1 MRRTP
6 AMNRPLIRSRFPSR
20 ARKNE
25 GAPMV
30 SPLII
35 LRCRGVTGYGKVA
48 NMEIR
53 ARSIEKMFFTRKRAA
68 AL

>member
-1 MRRTP
+1 
-6 AMNRPLIRSRFPSR
+6 
-20 ARKNE
+20 
-25 GAPMV
+25 MV